1 MSVTALQFWPRMRR
15 VERAAW
21 NAIVRC
27 LKARKL
33 DAIPLPIPVESWIEG
48 PLDIRFGV
56 ADLSALGPNV
66 LGRSLPT
73 ERQIEVSDTLVDQEA
88 RFRFTAAHE
97 LGHVLLHAGVAVEFR
112 EDPDADFY
120 EKRIEREADRFAAAF
135 LMPIPSLTA
144 ELLAASQDAGLDAS
158 AVLAGVAKGEASCIS
173 EFRRALLPRLAYRFG
188 VSLTATAHRFSDV
201 ELATGELAVPPSRI
215 ASVLASSHPQ
225 ESFRRP

>member
-1 MSVTALQFWPRMRR
+1 
-15 VERAAW
+15 
-21 NAIVRC
+21 
-27 LKARKL
+27 
-33 DAIPLPIPVESWIEG
+33 VESWIEG
-48 PLDIRFGV
+48 PLGIRFGI

-73 ERQIEVSDTLVDQEA
+73 EREIQVSDTLVDQEA

-97 LGHVLLHAGVAVEFR
+97 LGHVLLHAGVATEFR

-135 LMPIPSLTA
+135 LLPIPSLTA
-144 ELLAASQDAGLDAS
+144 ELLAASRDAGLDAP
-158 AVLAGVAKGEASCIS
+158 AVLAGVARGDAACIAD
-173 EFRRALLPRLAYRFG
+173 FRKALLPRLSYRFG

-215 ASVLASSHPQ
+215 ASVLATGHTQ
-225 ESFRRP
+225 ESFRHP